1 LSDFGRYSI
10 IFAIFFKV
18 FEALSAFLGNFR
30 IEISFLTLKH
40 VNNAQNTPFTV
51 KNTPFTNKNTP
62 QITIFLSKTPQYHVF
77 SYIKNSRW
85 LAGGTA
91 KCPKCGLKIDDSEC
105 VFFFFFFFFF
115 FLDFFGFFFC
125 CFYYKIDRFM
135 AFLNFFLTDFGFG

>member
-1 LSDFGRYSI
+1 MFLSDFGRYSI

-18 FEALSAFLGNFR
+18 FEALSAFLGNFH
-30 IEISFLTLKH
+30 IEYHFQAPKH
-40 VNNAQNTPFTV
+40 VKNAQNTPFTV

-62 QITIFLSKTPQYHVF
+62 KNTIFLSKTPQNHVF

-105 VFFFFFFFFF
+105 VFFF
-115 FLDFFGFFFC
+115 LDFFGFFFAV
-125 CFYYKIDRFM
+125 FYKIDSFM
-135 AFLNFFLTDFGFG
+135 AFLIFFD